1 MSPGSIG
8 SPVSTSVGPSADRI
22 PDSVGTIS
30 STGCA
35 MVLSIH
41 LSLTV
46 NPDRVGRCFQALIL
60 SSFPLID
67 VGLGYVCVLLAPH
80 QPKFAL
86 YQKL

>member
-1 MSPGSIG
+1 
-8 SPVSTSVGPSADRI
+8 
-22 PDSVGTIS
+22 
-30 STGCA
+30 